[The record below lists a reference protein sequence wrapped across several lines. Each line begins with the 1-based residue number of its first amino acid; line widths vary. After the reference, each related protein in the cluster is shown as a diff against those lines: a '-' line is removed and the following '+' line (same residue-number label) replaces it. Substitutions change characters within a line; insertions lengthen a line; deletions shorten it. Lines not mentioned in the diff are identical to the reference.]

1 MRAVLCETHGS
12 PENLRIEDVPR
23 PTLGNTD
30 VRISVRAASV
40 NFPDTLIIE
49 GKYQVQP
56 ELPFTPGFEVAGV
69 ITEVGSGV
77 TEYTV
82 GQKVM
87 ALIGA
92 GYGGFAEE
100 AVTDQH
106 TAELIPD
113 GMDYTTATAFYSC
126 YGTSFHALVQ
136 RGRLGADETLLVLG
150 AAGGIGLAAIEIGKA
165 LGARVIAAAGSPEK
179 LAMAKAHGA
188 DELINYR
195 QHDLRGAIRNATRG
209 KGVDVCIDAVG
220 GDAFHAAS
228 REMAQGGRL
237 LVVGFASGSI
247 PSVAVNLLLL
257 KGYSVV
263 GVYWNTFVQSNPAEK
278 ARNSKELARLYAA
291 GKLQP
296 LVSNTY
302 PMKAVA
308 EALKAVNTRKAIGK
322 LVLTV
327 P

>member
-1 MRAVLCETHGS
+1 MRAVLCTSHGS
-12 PENLRIEDVPR
+12 PESLKIEDVPR
-23 PTLGNTD
+23 PRLGDTD
-30 VRISVRAASV
+30 IRIDVRAASV
-40 NFPDTLIIE
+40 NFPDTLIVE

-69 ITEVGSGV
+69 VSEVGSGV
-77 TEYTV
+77 TEYEV

-87 ALIGA
+87 ALLGA

-106 TAELIPD
+106 TAELIPE

-136 RGRLGADETLLVLG
+136 RGQLRAGETLLVLG
-150 AAGGIGLAAIEIGKA
+150 AAGGIGLASIEIGKA
-165 LGARVIAAAGSPEK
+165 LGAHVIAAAGGPDK

-188 DELINYR
+188 DELIDYR
-195 QHDLRGAIRNATRG
+195 KQDLREAIRDATRG
-209 KGVDVCIDAVG
+209 KGVDVCVDAVG

-263 GVYWNTFVQSNPAEK
+263 GVYWNTFVQSNTEEK
-278 ARNSKELARLYAA
+278 ARNSRELARLFAA

-296 LVSNTY
+296 LVSNTF
-302 PMKAVA
+302 PMHAVA
-308 EALKAVNTRKAIGK
+308 EALKAIHTREVIGK

>member
-1 MRAVLCETHGS
+1 M
-12 PENLRIEDVPR
+12 PR
-23 PTLGNTD
+23 PRLGDTD
-30 VRISVRAASV
+30 IRIDVRAASV
-40 NFPDTLIIE
+40 NFPDTLIVE

-69 ITEVGSGV
+69 VSEVGSGV
-77 TEYTV
+77 TEYEV

-87 ALIGA
+87 ALLGA

-106 TAELIPD
+106 TAELIPE

-136 RGRLGADETLLVLG
+136 RGQLRAGETLLVLG
-150 AAGGIGLAAIEIGKA
+150 AAGGIGLASIEIGKA
-165 LGARVIAAAGSPEK
+165 LGAHVIAAAGGPDK

-188 DELINYR
+188 DELIDYR
-195 QHDLRGAIRNATRG
+195 KQDLREAIRDATRG
-209 KGVDVCIDAVG
+209 KGVDVCVDAVG

-263 GVYWNTFVQSNPAEK
+263 GVYWNTFVQSNTEEK
-278 ARNSKELARLYAA
+278 ARNSRELARLFAA

-296 LVSNTY
+296 LVSNTF
-302 PMKAVA
+302 PMHAVA
-308 EALKAVNTRKAIGK
+308 EALKAIHTREVIGK

>member
-1 MRAVLCETHGS
+1 MRAVLCTSHGS
-12 PENLRIEDVPR
+12 PESLEIEDVPR
-23 PTLGNTD
+23 PCLGD
-30 VRISVRAASV
+30 KDIRIDVRAASV
-40 NFPDTLIIE
+40 NFPDTLIVE

-69 ITEVGSGV
+69 VSEVGSGV
-77 TEYTV
+77 TEYEI

-87 ALIGA
+87 ALLGA

-106 TAELIPD
+106 TAELIPE

-136 RGRLGADETLLVLG
+136 RGQLRAGETLLVLG
-150 AAGGIGLAAIEIGKA
+150 AAGGIGLASIEIGKA
-165 LGARVIAAAGSPEK
+165 LGAHVIAAAGSPEK

-188 DELINYR
+188 DELIDYR
-195 QHDLRGAIRNATRG
+195 KQDLRGAIRNATRG
-209 KGVDVCIDAVG
+209 KGVDVCVDAVG

-263 GVYWNTFVQSNPAEK
+263 GVYWNTFVQSNTEEK
-278 ARNSKELARLYAA
+278 ARNSRELARLFAA

-296 LVSNTY
+296 LVSNTF
-302 PMKAVA
+302 PMQAVA
-308 EALKAVNTRKAIGK
+308 EALKAIHTREVIGK